1 MTTMIRRRATACS
14 TVIILAVFGSMTV
27 YAQKSQAVASAVAAN
42 ASGPLEAK
50 AAPSVDREPR
60 QVRLLVGR
68 STLVEPGMPV
78 TRVSLTSADIAD
90 VVVTSTSQL
99 LLNGKVAGTTSMFV
113 WDRGGSVRR
122 YEIVVQRDL
131 MRLTE
136 QIKDLFPG
144 ETIDVRNNGT
154 KIVLAGTASNKAVI
168 DNVIN
173 LATGF
178 VEKKEDVVSLL
189 QPRDATPNN
198 QVFLRVRFAEV
209 SRSAMTELGASAFTG
224 PNGYK
229 DFLGR
234 TTTQQFPAPTFDT
247 SSGQNTLVF
256 SDFLNLFLF
265 DQKNQL
271 GGVIRALQT
280 KGLFQSLAEPNLV
293 AESGKEASFLAGGEY
308 PVPVAQA
315 SSGTVAITIQYKE
328 FGIRLNFLPVV
339 NGNRVHLKV
348 RPEVSS
354 LDFTNAVT
362 LQGFRIPALST
373 RRTETEL
380 ELDNGQTFAIAGLL
394 SNSVNSSLQKIPGIG
409 DIPILGLLFKSKA
422 AQKDQSE
429 LVVMITPEILARNST
444 GVTNA
449 LPRTPESYLPPIPEK
464 KSVEPPPPAFTTP
477 RVTAKPDP
485 LPEPRP
491 AVTSAAPVA
500 DTPASAAAT
509 VQALTPNT
517 RRVVHDAPA
526 NQAAPTPAPAQVA
539 PGGSIQA
546 ATVTRPLTPDE
557 QKRLDKARKQE
568 QEKAKRDADAAAKLQ
583 AEMEKQ
589 QQEQARRDA
598 ELAAKLQKEQAKR
611 DADAAAK
618 AAKAQADADRKRQ
631 KALDEAAKN
640 NKTQSSQ
647 SN

>member
-27 YAQKSQAVASAVAAN
+27 YAQKSPVVAAAVAA
-42 ASGPLEAK
+42 SGPVEAN

-68 STLVEPGMPV
+68 STIVEPGTPV

-90 VVVTSTSQL
+90 VVVTSSSQL

-113 WDRGGSVRR
+113 WERGGSVRR

-144 ETIDVRNNGT
+144 EAIDVRNNGT

-198 QVFLRVRFAEV
+198 QVLLRVRFAEV

-247 SSGQNTLVF
+247 SAGQNTLVF

-315 SSGTVAITIQYKE
+315 SNGTVAITVMYKE

-354 LDFTNAVT
+354 LDFTNAVV

-380 ELDNGQTFAIAGLL
+380 ELENGQTFAIAGLL
-394 SNSVNSSLQKIPGIG
+394 SNSVTSSLQKIPGIG
-409 DIPILGLLFKSKA
+409 DIPVLGLLFKSKA

-429 LVVMITPEILARNST
+429 LVVMITPEILARNSS
-444 GVTNA
+444 GLTNR
-449 LPRTPESYLPPIPEK
+449 LPRTPETYLPPIPEK
-464 KSVEPPPPAFTTP
+464 KSVEPPPPAFTPP
-477 RVTAKPDP
+477 RIIAKPDP

-491 AVTSAAPVA
+491 
-500 DTPASAAAT
+500 
-509 VQALTPNT
+509 
-517 RRVVHDAPA
+517 
-526 NQAAPTPAPAQVA
+526 
-539 PGGSIQA
+539 G
-546 ATVTRPLTPDE
+546 
-557 QKRLDKARKQE
+557 AR
-568 QEKAKRDADAAAKLQ
+568 
-583 AEMEKQ
+583 
-589 QQEQARRDA
+589 
-598 ELAAKLQKEQAKR
+598 
-611 DADAAAK
+611 
-618 AAKAQADADRKRQ
+618 
-631 KALDEAAKN
+631 
-640 NKTQSSQ
+640 
-647 SN
+647 

>member
-198 QVFLRVRFAEV
+198 QVLLRVRFAEV